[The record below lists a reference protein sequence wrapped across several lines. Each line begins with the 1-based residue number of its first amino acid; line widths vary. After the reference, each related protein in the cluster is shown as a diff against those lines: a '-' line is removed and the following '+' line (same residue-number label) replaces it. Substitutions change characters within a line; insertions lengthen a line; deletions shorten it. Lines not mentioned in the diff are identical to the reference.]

1 MLVKVINLNY
11 DVASL
16 LLPLIVEEI
25 LIERDNISDSDH
37 FVRVL
42 DALRLVDHFIFFKFL
57 FHSMLREVNRYLAGA
72 ILNLNFKHRR
82 RGLPTNI
89 FAPPHSEI

>member
-16 LLPLIVEEI
+16 LLSLIVEEI

-37 FVRVL
+37 FVRVADTL
-42 DALRLVDHFIFFKFL
+42 KLVDNFIFFKFL
-57 FHSMLREVNRYLAGA
+57 FHSILREVNRYLTGA
-72 ILNLNFKHRR
+72 TLTLNL
-82 RGLPTNI
+82 
-89 FAPPHSEI
+89 